1 MDDRENRQDL
11 GDIGLLMLV
20 IGVYLMLANVIRR
33 RATNWVT
40 AFFGSLAAL
49 GVEGFGAFVLYGH
62 VLRGTASR
70 PLSTQPAL
78 DLLFAVS
85 LVCYVLLVIE
95 AFREQRR
102 ALDAIDEWPE

>member
-1 MDDRENRQDL
+1 MNDRENKQDL

-20 IGVYLMLANVIRR
+20 IGVYLMLVNVIRR
-33 RATNWVT
+33 RATSWVT

-62 VLRGTASR
+62 LLRSKTSR

-78 DLLFAVS
+78 DFFFAVS
-85 LVCYVLLVIE
+85 LVLYVLLVIQ

-102 ALDAIDEWPE
+102 AIDVIDE